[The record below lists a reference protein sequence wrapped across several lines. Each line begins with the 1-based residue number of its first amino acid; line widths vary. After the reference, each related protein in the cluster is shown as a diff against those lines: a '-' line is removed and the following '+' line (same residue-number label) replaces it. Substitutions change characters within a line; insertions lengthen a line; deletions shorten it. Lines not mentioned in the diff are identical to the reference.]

1 METRAHHLLIG
12 SFMLAFLVAIVL
24 FVLWLAKSQ
33 VDRDVAHYNIYF
45 HGSVAGLGVGGD
57 VRFNGIKVGTV
68 SQISIDR
75 QNTSRVRVTAEMAAD
90 TPIRADSEATLQ
102 LQGITGVSY
111 VQITPGSP
119 EAELIKPVRGG
130 DTAKYPTI
138 KSKPSAID
146 TLVEAAP
153 ELLTR
158 AAKVLSDENL
168 NNLTG
173 FIADLHQISQ
183 TLEIG
188 RAHV

>member
-1 METRAHHLLIG
+1 M
-12 SFMLAFLVAIVL
+12 SFFFKQKTAYEMRISD
-24 FVLWLAKSQ
+24 WSS
-33 VDRDVAHYNIYF
+33 DVC
-45 HGSVAGLGVGGD
+45 SSDL
-57 VRFNGIKVGTV
+57 
-68 SQISIDR
+68 
-75 QNTSRVRVTAEMAAD
+75 
-90 TPIRADSEATLQ
+90 
-102 LQGITGVSY
+102 
-111 VQITPGSP
+111 QITPGSP

-183 TLEIG
+183 TLATRQDSIATAPDHFG
-188 RAHV
+188 QTSAHIPTAAATARPENGSAAVGG